1 MRHGRVLTVAGSFF
15 ALAVSG
21 LSLDI
26 DTAIA
31 SGNEL
36 VATQEDFAEEAAVVS
51 DLKVTTLSTML
62 TELRGVGEWGYS
74 ALIEAD
80 GRTIL
85 FDTGERPDTVL
96 RNAEELGIDLS
107 TVDTVILSHNHF
119 DHTGG
124 LVTLRR
130 ALRAENPS
138 ALMETHAGKGIFL
151 PRSMDQEAINKMPPI
166 PKQLLVN
173 VLDVRDEYETLGGRF
188 VVHDKPYELHPGMW
202 ITGPIPRVHPEKN
215 WTPFMRIER
224 NGALEEDTI
233 PEDQALV
240 INTEKGLVVI
250 AGCGHAGIVNTM
262 EYARVIAGGEP
273 VHAVLGGFHLL
284 SLTDEKV
291 EWTGTKMR
299 EFGVQHVLGA
309 HCTGI
314 NAVKLLR
321 DSAHLGRGTSVVGA
335 VGSIFALEDGIQLGS
350 LNR

>member
-1 MRHGRVLTVAGSFF
+1 MKKKRAVVLGVLCAF
-15 ALAVSG
+15 LVPAVV
-21 LSLDI
+21 
-26 DTAIA
+26 T
-31 SGNEL
+31 
-36 VATQEDFAEEAAVVS
+36 AEETTVVS

-80 GRTIL
+80 GHTIL

-138 ALMETHAGKGIFL
+138 ALVETHAGKGIFL

-166 PKQLLVN
+166 PKQLLVS

-188 VVHDKPYELHPGMW
+188 VIHGKPYELHPGMW
-202 ITGPIPRVHPEKN
+202 VTGPIPRIHPEKN

-240 INTEKGLVVI
+240 INTPKGLVVI
-250 AGCGHAGIVNTM
+250 AGCGHAGIVNTL
-262 EYARVIAGGEP
+262 EYARVIASGQP

-284 SLTDEKV
+284 NLTDEKV
-291 EWTGTKMR
+291 GWTGTKMR
-299 EFGVQHVLGA
+299 EFGVEHVLGA

-335 VGSIFALEDGIQLGS
+335 VGSVFTLEDGIQLGS

>member
-1 MRHGRVLTVAGSFF
+1 
-15 ALAVSG
+15 
-21 LSLDI
+21 
-26 DTAIA
+26 
-31 SGNEL
+31 
-36 VATQEDFAEEAAVVS
+36 VVS

-62 TELRGVGEWGYS
+62 TEFRGVGEWGYA
-74 ALIEAD
+74 ALVEAD
-80 GRTIL
+80 GRRIL
-85 FDTGERPDTVL
+85 FDTGMRPNTVL
-96 RNAEELGIDLS
+96 ENAAELGLDLR

-130 ALRAENPS
+130 ELKANDAS
-138 ALMETHAGKGIFL
+138 ALQHVHAGDGVFL
-151 PRSMDQEAINKMPPI
+151 PRSMDQEAVAKLPPI
-166 PKQLLVN
+166 PKELLVSA
-173 VLDVRDEYETLGGRF
+173 LDVRDEYEALGGSF
-188 VVHDKPYELHPGMW
+188 TVHDKPHELHPGMW
-202 ITGPIPRVHPEKN
+202 ITGPIPRIHPEKN

-224 NGALEEDTI
+224 NGSLEEDTI

-240 INTEKGLVVI
+240 INTPKGLVVI

-262 EYARVIAGGEP
+262 EYARVIAGGKP
-273 VHAVLGGFHLL
+273 VHAVLGGFHLM

-291 EWTGTKMR
+291 GWTGTKMH

-335 VGSIFALEDGIQLGS
+335 VGSVFTLEEGIRLGA